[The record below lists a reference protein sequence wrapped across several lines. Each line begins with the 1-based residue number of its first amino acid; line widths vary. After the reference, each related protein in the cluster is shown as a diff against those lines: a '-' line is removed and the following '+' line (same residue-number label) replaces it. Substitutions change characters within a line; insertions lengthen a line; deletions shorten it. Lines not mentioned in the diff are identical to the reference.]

1 MGLHMLVTVILLC
14 LLSSSKCTDECPKN
28 CACKHSVHR
37 EGPDWIKVRCG
48 DTVPVSYLEE
58 LDLLNIASEIVQL
71 NLSRNHLKAFTPKIQ
86 FLALQKLDLS
96 KNRLTALYNNQFI
109 EVPNLKR
116 LDISGNNIN
125 HIELL
130 AFATLNQL
138 ERIKLNQNY
147 INTIEKGTFKFLEAL
162 KQLDI
167 SDNPLTCNCEL
178 LWLLEWTQK
187 ASVKLISN
195 PRCSSPSTFKG
206 IPLRKLQ
213 IGIDIHC
220 KSPAGS
226 RELPL
231 LDLLPN
237 HSQVVFE
244 GDSVQITCKTPTIF
258 ESFDVSD
265 MQNNVYLHWLW
276 SDLEITNDFSNVE
289 IDNHYSVE
297 SGLLYSTLKI
307 SSINHNQAGVWSC
320 QLSSTNYSQGLALIV
335 ISEKTKF
342 CPIIKTDNNK
352 GSYVWPQTVVNNTV
366 NLPCKS
372 TQVNREVAQQRATHS
387 CSLTGEWNNLN
398 TSLCAYVS
406 ETTKILEQ
414 FSKAN
419 LTKTTALESIKHL
432 NNYTFNLK
440 SFKDTIDLEFLVLT
454 LEKYLNLLPEEKELP
469 SFLMDILNNLLYL
482 SKRYLE
488 ESEIMYNTSTKMI
501 KLIETIASYVTSPIL
516 HKVIKCCCRRIF
528 REARTFV
535 GLTCTWYT
543 NLFNNSDKMF
553 YCITSNQPV
562 LSGMEDRVVE
572 ASIQIPASLFYQLQ
586 QQDVVLDHSM
596 QKLLIV
602 MLSNS
607 KLFRLDNLYIDRDI
621 TSAIVG
627 VKLGNLFVSNLTD
640 PIYVMLRTPPKM
652 IFDTISVTPV
662 WWNMHGG
669 TGRGNWSS
677 SGCELSHE
685 VQDSIVFHC
694 NQLGYYALLQNISY
708 SSAVKVGAKFRLS
721 HPAIYVGSLLLFV
734 SLFIVILSYCV
745 CYMSIQMPKKAK
757 HSLINMWIAVVLLL
771 FVYVFGIYQTEDV
784 QLCQIIGLILHYL
797 TLCSLF
803 WMCVGLTSMYKRL
816 NRNDITEL
824 QDDELPSDQ
833 PIQKPILGLYLIG
846 WGIALIVCGISGA
859 VNMKDYAAQKHCF
872 LSSTPSLSA
881 LVIPV
886 IVLLLILSALFLL
899 IRCAIYS
906 SDVNGHLS
914 EGTQVTENVD
924 LDMLEPSFPNPD
936 HNSVRSSS
944 TKTRSS
950 EIEDSEHVPSTQ
962 LKAYFIFLIIYLLS
976 WFSCALATVKPFAF
990 QYEED
995 IFGVIYAI
1003 FATALGAFTLFFYC
1017 IARNDLRTQWLLLR
1031 NYFKRK
1037 TVCFRTRN
1045 ISDTAQNLPQI
1056 QIQPGCMQPISNT
1069 INTDI
1074 YAASR
1079 SSSRSSSH
1087 TKSNS
1092 NNSNVL
1098 KAAINLNSVTAEE
1111 PIGARVNNV
1120 NLVVLHRQQYRS
1132 NSVTPNLIENPATS
1146 AQMFYNP
1153 YQSTVARRFFK
1164 KQRQHMMKRNNL
1176 NIQKCVDQSESTSA
1190 VSLKLITDNSS
1201 IDQSIFGTNSKVN
1214 NTNIHVEHFRKT
1226 KQKNPNV
1233 LSDSHD
1239 ELSLN
1244 NVPIEKLMMNAER
1257 LRKRELNRPRIRKK
1271 QNLPNKV
1278 ENKDPVEENNMRSVS
1293 QQCSLD
1299 YSSDSTSL
1307 LDKSL
1312 SFDKSV
1318 HVQENKFQTA
1328 ALPNVE
1334 TIPSK
1339 TRCRKPTNKYSQQV
1353 CKNIKAISP
1362 CEEPSD
1368 LSLSVIES
1376 TFSEFSEPIPKIYV
1390 NPTHD
1395 FLFPKRVQSRASSVS
1410 TSELDEL
1417 YQQIRRGAESVSNRH
1432 KPNDGRNQPLRF
1444 QNCRS
1449 RLSDPEINF
1458 SFSDLKNR
1466 SHASFSIDN
1475 ISDNVESVV

>member
-1 MGLHMLVTVILLC
+1 MDLPMLVTFILLC
-14 LLSSSKCTDECPKN
+14 LLSSSKCTEECPKN
-28 CACKHSVHR
+28 CVCKHSTHR

-71 NLSRNHLKAFTPKIQ
+71 NLSRNHLTTFTPKIQ

-109 EVPNLKR
+109 EVPNLRR

-178 LWLLEWTQK
+178 LWLLEWAQK

-231 LDLLPN
+231 LDLVPN
-237 HSQVVFE
+237 HNQVLFE
-244 GDSVQITCKTPTIF
+244 GDSVEISCRTPTIF
-258 ESFDVSD
+258 ESFDAADV
-265 MQNNVYLHWLW
+265 QNNLYWVW
-276 SDLEITNDFSNVE
+276 SDLDVTKHFSNVHIE
-289 IDNHYSVE
+289 NHYSVE
-297 SGLLYSTLKI
+297 SGLLSSTLKI
-307 SSINHNQAGVWSC
+307 SSITHNQGGMWNC
-320 QLSSTNYSQGLALIV
+320 KLSSNNYSQGVGLIV

-342 CPIIKTDNNK
+342 CSIMKTDNNK
-352 GSYVWPQTVVNNTV
+352 GSYIWPQTVVNNTV
-366 NLPCKS
+366 HLPCNLIQ
-372 TQVNREVAQQRATHS
+372 TNREIVQQKAS
-387 CSLTGEWNNLN
+387 YFCSISGEWKNLN

-406 ETTKILEQ
+406 EVTKILEQ

-419 LTKTTALESIKHL
+419 LTKENAFESIKHL
-432 NNYTFNLK
+432 KNYTFNLK
-440 SFKDTIDLEFLVLT
+440 TFKDITDLEFIIQT

-469 SFLMDILNNLLYL
+469 SLMMDILNHLLYL
-482 SKRYLE
+482 SKMYLE
-488 ESEIMYNTSTKMI
+488 ESEIVYNTSSKI
-501 KLIETIASYVTSPIL
+501 IDLIETIASYVTVPIL
-516 HKVIKCCCRRIF
+516 HRSNVAVEEFSVKQ
-528 REARTFV
+528 ELFV

-543 NLFNNSDKMF
+543 NLFNNTDRLF

-586 QQDVVLDHSM
+586 QQDIVLDHSM

-607 KLFRLDNLYIDRDI
+607 KLFHLDDIYTDRDL
-621 TSAIVG
+621 TSGIVG
-627 VKLGNLFVSNLTD
+627 VKLGNLLVTNLTD

-652 IFDTISVTPV
+652 IFDAISVTPV
-662 WWNMHGG
+662 WWNVHGA

-694 NQLGYYALLQNISY
+694 NQLGYYGLLQNISH
-708 SSAVKVGAKFRLS
+708 SSPVKVGAKFRLS
-721 HPAIYVGSLLLFV
+721 HPAIYVGSLILFL
-734 SLFIVILSYCV
+734 SLFLVILSYCV

-784 QLCQIIGLILHYL
+784 QLCQIIGVILHYL

-816 NRNDITEL
+816 NRNEITEL

-859 VNMKDYAAQKHCF
+859 VNMKDYAAQTHCF

-881 LVIPV
+881 LVVPV

-936 HNSVRSSS
+936 HTSIRSSS

-950 EIEDSEHVPSTQ
+950 EIEDAEHIPSTQ

-995 IFGVIYAI
+995 IFSVIYAI

-1017 IARNDLRTQWLLLR
+1017 VARSDLRTQWLLLR
-1031 NYFKRK
+1031 NYFKKR
-1037 TVCFRTRN
+1037 TVCFRSRN
-1045 ISDTAQNLPQI
+1045 ISDTAQNLPHI
-1056 QIQPGCMQPISNT
+1056 QIQPGCTPTVANADVRAT
-1069 INTDI
+1069 
-1074 YAASR
+1074 SR

-1098 KAAINLNSVTAEE
+1098 KAAINLNTVNTEE
-1111 PIGARVNNV
+1111 PLGARVNNV
-1120 NLVVLHRQQYRS
+1120 NLVVLHRQQYRT
-1132 NSVTPNLIENPATS
+1132 NAVIPNLIENPATS
-1146 AQMFYNP
+1146 AQVFYNP

-1176 NIQKCVDQSESTSA
+1176 NMQKCVGQSESTSA
-1190 VSLKLITDNSS
+1190 VSLKPITDNSS

-1214 NTNIHVEHFRKT
+1214 NTNIHVEHVRKT
-1226 KQKNPNV
+1226 KQKNLNV

-1239 ELSLN
+1239 EISLN

-1271 QNLPNKV
+1271 QNLPNKI
-1278 ENKDPVEENNMRSVS
+1278 ENKDHVEENNMRSVS

-1312 SFDKSV
+1312 SFDKTPAIHNSETV
-1318 HVQENKFQTA
+1318 SGKNRSRKQQLFKNNK
-1328 ALPNVE
+1328 
-1334 TIPSK
+1334 I
-1339 TRCRKPTNKYSQQV
+1339 
-1353 CKNIKAISP
+1353 ISP

-1376 TFSEFSEPIPKIYV
+1376 TFSEFSEPVPKIYV

-1417 YQQIRRGAESVSNRH
+1417 YQQIRRGTESRH
-1432 KPNDGRNQPLRF
+1432 KCNDGSHPSRF
-1444 QNCRS
+1444 QNCRL

-1466 SHASFSIDN
+1466 SHVSFSIDN
-1475 ISDNVESVV
+1475 ISDNVETVV